1 MYQLMNIK
9 LSLIAINLI
18 YKHKL
23 SIIRSF
29 TFAIVFF
36 VTILF
41 YVRFFLFLRI
51 AGEADFLDPI

>member
-41 YVRFFLFLRI
+41 YVRFFFFLCI